1 MKEQPMISSGIWAGL
16 MSEARSALPDAPVLD
31 EAPSR
36 LPRSRSA
43 LAVALRAAAD
53 RVAPR
58 HPAPSA

>member
-1 MKEQPMISSGIWAGL
+1 MKEQPVISSGIWAGL
-16 MSEARSALPDAPVLD
+16 RSEARSALPEAPVLA

-53 RVAPR
+53 RVAPQY
-58 HPAPSA
+58 PAPNT

>member
-36 LPRSRSA
+36 LPRGRNA
-43 LAVALRAAAD
+43 LAEALRAAAD
-53 RVAPR
+53 RIAPR
-58 HPAPSA
+58 NWAPNT